1 MAGKD
6 HVIAGSV
13 KNKAQVAGGAVLSE
27 KARAAMHAAQT
38 KPQPDGG
45 PSAGWLSWGPATLV
59 PMSTPIAQ
67 LRGSLDGRV
76 TVPGDAGYDQARKV
90 FYGKWDRRPAG
101 HRPPTTAGEVARGH
115 RRVRRRAGRPQ
126 RRPQP
131 GRPASATA
139 ASSWTWASSPPSTST
154 WRPGRPGP
162 RPA

>member
-1 MAGKD
+1 M
-6 HVIAGSV
+6 
-13 KNKAQVAGGAVLSE
+13 GA
-27 KARAAMHAAQT
+27 RY
-38 KPQPDGG
+38 
-45 PSAGWLSWGPATLV
+45 LV

-90 FYGKWDRRPAG
+90 FYGKWDRRPAVIV
-101 HRPPTTAGEVARGH
+101 RPVDAGEVAR
-115 RRVRRRAGRPQ
+115 VVTLAAESAPSW
-126 RRPQP
+126 PSAAAATAWP
-131 GRPASATA
+131 ATASATA